1 MRWLIR
7 ALIFHHGRCEVS
19 FQADAYQ
26 EARGG
31 YSQML
36 RVSCSKCG
44 QSVGEYQKDGPG
56 PLKRM
61 YVDRLSLVSGDT
73 EFSVGKFLNC
83 SRCHGP
89 LALGYIYPKEQRPA
103 WLRFAHATRLRPAN
117 YLDALLCW
125 ARGIF
130 S

>member
-1 MRWLIR
+1 M
-7 ALIFHHGRCEVS
+7 S
-19 FQADAYQ
+19 FQADVYQ
-26 EARGG
+26 KARGG

-61 YVDRLSLVSGDT
+61 YVDRLSSVVGDIK
-73 EFSVGKFLNC
+73 FFDGKVLSC
-83 SRCHGP
+83 SRCYGP
-89 LALGYIYPKEQRPA
+89 LALGYIYPKEQRQA
-103 WLRFAHATRLRPAN
+103 WLRFAHATRVRPAN